1 MTSNNPVFYIS
12 GEKSYYVPELNLT
25 VDDADD
31 MESLYEYDVV
41 AEPTK
46 DGKIKFYALCKV
58 DRMML
63 YKICGVYNFVIKYC
77 PNRKVVHLIK
87 YGKNERVRNKNF
99 NRALMILIEM
109 ISKNNWEI
117 TVKRGL

>member
-1 MTSNNPVFYIS
+1 MSSNNPVFYIS

-31 MESLYEYDVV
+31 IESLYKYDCIYNND
-41 AEPTK
+41 ASISSE
-46 DGKIKFYALCKV
+46 CKV

-77 PNRKVVHLIK
+77 PNRRVAHLIK
-87 YGKNERVRNKNF
+87 YGKNERVRIKNF
-99 NRALMILIEM
+99 NRALMILNKM
-109 ISKNNWEI
+109 IYKNNWEI
-117 TVKRGL
+117 TVRRGL